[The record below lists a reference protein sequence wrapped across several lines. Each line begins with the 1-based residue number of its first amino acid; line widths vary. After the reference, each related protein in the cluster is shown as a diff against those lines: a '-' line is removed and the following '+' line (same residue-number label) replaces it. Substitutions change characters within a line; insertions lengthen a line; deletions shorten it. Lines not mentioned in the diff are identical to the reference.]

1 MNIQTVLGKSGV
13 PCILM
18 VLALGCGTVRPGA
31 DYVRAGAMVKARTG
45 SDTVYNPEL
54 EATIKEK
61 VGQFLDHGL
70 TAQEAVR
77 VALLNNRDFQSQ
89 FQDIGVSRAEVVQS
103 SLLTN
108 PAISLGARFPEGGGR
123 SNLTFGLGQ
132 ELVDLWQIPVRKRIA
147 KARLDQAVMNVVQ
160 SAVELAARVKNAY
173 YRLRVSQES
182 TVAAQENVDLLRR
195 MAQMAE
201 RRFNAGE
208 STILDLNLVKSNI
221 LDATIRLNSAR
232 RDEEVDRVAFERLL
246 GLSMD
251 EAGVVR
257 LTDPLTEQAEA
268 VGDDKSL
275 VEIALKSRLDVRT
288 ASLDIDAAAEEIK
301 RQKRAIVPSLSL
313 GIEAER
319 TERRAPRS
327 LKPLPTDLPLPSP
340 SQTLQDF
347 VTQQVEQGTAKDF
360 ILQRYDAHRERELEK
375 RQNIDLLLGPSVQFT
390 LPVWDQNKA
399 QIAKARYEFA
409 KKQKQYEELLLAVVQ
424 EVRQAAATARS
435 SAELLRLSAQEA
447 VPLAEKNVGT
457 AQRLYEAG
465 EDTILALLLAQ
476 QTLNEQRVSRIKFA
490 GDYATALAELEQA
503 LGGTLNDMPREGTAN
518 MP

>member
-1 MNIQTVLGKSGV
+1 MNIQTVLGKGGV
-13 PCILM
+13 PCILL
-18 VLALGCGTVRPGA
+18 VFALGCGTVRPGA
-31 DYVRAGAMVKARTG
+31 DYIRAGAMIKARTG

-61 VGQFLDHGL
+61 VGQFLEHGL
-70 TAQEAVR
+70 TAEESVR
-77 VALLNNRDFQSQ
+77 VALLNNRDFQAQ

-147 KARLDQAVMNVVQ
+147 KAKLDQTVMNVVQ
-160 SAVELAARVKNAY
+160 NAVELAARVKNAY

-195 MAQMAE
+195 MAEMAE
-201 RRFNAGE
+201 RRFTAGE

-221 LDATIRLNSAR
+221 LDATIRLNSVR
-232 RDEEVDRVAFERLL
+232 LDEEVDRAAFERLL

-251 EAGVVR
+251 EAGVQ
-257 LTDPLTEQAEA
+257 LTDPLPEQAKA

-347 VTQQVEQGTAKDF
+347 VTQQVGQGTAKDF

-476 QTLNEQRVSRIKFA
+476 QTLNEQRVSRIEFA

-503 LGGTLNDMPREGTAN
+503 LGGTLKGAPGEGAAN